1 MLKLIDSHN
10 NKDVIFGRDADSW
23 NHEGNRNFR
32 LVIAKYQ
39 AQYHAVKL
47 RFDKVTL
54 VAKIVGELKD
64 SGVRFLRR
72 DSRTGKWFEVDHKA
86 YIEKVGHAI
95 RDRQVIRKR
104 KIKKQKAIEK
114 KKIARNSITPPKED
128 EQEQPRRV
136 SLDVVTE
143 EDEQEQPTRLS
154 HDIVNTFKKQTI
166 SQPQTN
172 KPTEIHNGNIAEN
185 SLSQINTNN
194 ELLAYKDILSTKTGL
209 SQQDPRVSTTI
220 KDILEEDLI
229 LASIKK
235 RQAITKELIT
245 LHQQTAVLASLRAR
259 DQLPVPTKSPL
270 MFFPQEHLQAPS
282 VSSFLQ
288 QHLGFNSRHLAP
300 WAKEAFL

>member
-47 RFDKVTL
+47 RFDKVAI

-64 SGVRFLRR
+64 SGVRFLKR
-72 DSRTGKWFEVDHKA
+72 DCRTGKWFEVDHKA

-114 KKIARNSITPPKED
+114 KKIARNSTIPPKED
-128 EQEQPRRV
+128 EQEQ
-136 SLDVVTE
+136 
-143 EDEQEQPTRLS
+143 S
-154 HDIVNTFKKQTI
+154 HDVVNTFKKQII
-166 SQPQTN
+166 SQAQTN
-172 KPTEIHNGNIAEN
+172 KLAEIHNGNIAKN
-185 SLSQINTNN
+185 NLSRINTKND
-194 ELLAYKDILSTKTGL
+194 LFAYKDILSTKTAL
-209 SQQDPRVSTTI
+209 SQQYPGVSASI

-229 LASIKK
+229 LASIRK

-245 LHQQTAVLASLRAR
+245 LHQQNAVLASLRAR
-259 DQLPVPTKSPL
+259 NQLPVTTKSPL
-270 MFFPQEHLQAPS
+270 ILFPQEHLQAPS

-288 QHLGFNSRHLAP
+288 QHLGFNSLHLTP
-300 WAKEAFL
+300 WAKQVFL